1 MFNFFSAIANIIET
15 VVTYVVSFFT
25 NLAVVIVRSIQAL
38 AYVVEVV
45 ILLPTYLQVYL
56 LAMLGVSAIL
66 FVLNKGD

>member
-45 ILLPTYLQVYL
+45 VLLPTYLQVYL

>member
-1 MFNFFSAIANIIET
+1 MFNFFASIANIIST
-15 VVTYVVSFFT
+15 VVTYVISFFT

-45 ILLPTYLQVYL
+45 LLLPTYVQVYL

-66 FVLNKGD
+66 FVINKGD